1 MADPTHDSADDAD
14 MRPGAARAE
23 DASDE
28 GASDEDAASSSA
40 TAEPIDLLAPLFR
53 EEPLRPEGAEAPP
66 MWLWMTIFGVVL
78 FGTYYLGNYIGDF
91 SPNPWLQA
99 PELAVVESA
108 GAEAEVTISGA
119 QIYNSRCS
127 TCHQGNGQGVAGAFP
142 PLDGTDWVTGDK
154 GRIVRIL
161 LHGMQGPVE
170 VQGVT
175 YNGAMPAWGNQL
187 NDEEIAAVI
196 THVRQSWSNEA
207 SDVVADE
214 VRRVRETTEGRTEPW
229 TAEEL
234 NANPGIPGGEAV
246 ADTTSV
252 AANN

>member
-1 MADPTHDSADDAD
+1 MSERTSDPADGLEPPERDAT
-14 MRPGAARAE
+14 
-23 DASDE
+23 
-28 GASDEDAASSSA
+28 SSSSSER
-40 TAEPIDLLAPLFR
+40 AEPIDLLAPLFR
-53 EEPLRPEGAEAPP
+53 EEPLRPEGGEAPP

-99 PELAVVESA
+99 PELAAVEPSGVA
-108 GAEAEVTISGA
+108 AEVTVSGA

-127 TCHQGNGQGVAGAFP
+127 NCHQNNGQGVAGVFP

-175 YNGAMPAWGNQL
+175 YNGVMPAWGNQL
-187 NDEEIAAVI
+187 SDEEIAAVI
-196 THVRQSWSNEA
+196 THVRQSWSNDA
-207 SDVVADE
+207 SEVVADE
-214 VRRVRETTEGRTEPW
+214 VQRVREATEGRTDPW

-234 NANPGIPGGEAV
+234 NANRGIPGGEVA
-246 ADTTSV
+246 ADTARMPMS
-252 AANN
+252 N

>member
-1 MADPTHDSADDAD
+1 
-14 MRPGAARAE
+14 
-23 DASDE
+23 
-28 GASDEDAASSSA
+28 
-40 TAEPIDLLAPLFR
+40 
-53 EEPLRPEGAEAPP
+53 
-66 MWLWMTIFGVVL
+66 MWLWMIIFGVVL
-78 FGTYYLGNYIGDF
+78 FGTYYLGNYVGDF

-99 PELAVVESA
+99 PELTAVEPA
-108 GAEAEVTISGA
+108 GAEAEVTVSGA

-127 TCHQGNGQGVAGAFP
+127 TCHQSSGQGVTGAFP

-161 LHGMQGPVE
+161 LHGMQGAVE

-214 VRRVRETTEGRTEPW
+214 VRRVREATEGRAEPW

-234 NANPGIPGGEAV
+234 NANPGIPGGEAAV
-246 ADTTSV
+246 DTASV
-252 AANN
+252 ATNN